1 MIPIIQC
8 NWKNWLFKDGDDNAR
23 RNKNYK
29 AKVNRLVKEMG
40 ILLRKIL
47 AGLLH
52 TITNVGT
59 VAKNVIRVMG
69 VDRSSQKRHLD
80 IRETGP
86 SLMREIRERGHP
98 MLSQG

>member
-1 MIPIIQC
+1 MATTTLAGTKITRP
-8 NWKNWLFKDGDDNAR
+8 R
-23 RNKNYK
+23 ST
-29 AKVNRLVKEMG
+29 RLMKEMG
-40 ILLRKIL
+40 ILLKRTQSVGFVIRNIL

>member
-1 MIPIIQC
+1 MKTPA
-8 NWKNWLFKDGDDNAR
+8 GTR
-23 RNKNYK
+23 MTRPRST
-29 AKVNRLVKEMG
+29 RLVKEMG
-40 ILLRKIL
+40 ILLKRTRSVGFVIRNIL
-47 AGLLH
+47 ARLLH